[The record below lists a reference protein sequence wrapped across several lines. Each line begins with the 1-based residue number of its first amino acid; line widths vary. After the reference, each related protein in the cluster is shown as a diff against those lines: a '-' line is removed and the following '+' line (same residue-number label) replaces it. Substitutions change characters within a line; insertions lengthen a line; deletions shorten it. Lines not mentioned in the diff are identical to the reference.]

1 MISMKILLV
10 GSGAREH
17 AIAKAIANSKNAKL
31 FSFMSA
37 RNPGIMRISKEW
49 TTGDICNVE
58 AVTKWAISHS
68 AELAVIGPE
77 APLNA
82 GIADSLNNSSIPC
95 VGPTKRAAMLECD
108 KSFARNLMKKHRIP
122 GCPKFGVFSD
132 AKEAAKFIDSL
143 DEVVVKPAGLTGGKG
158 VKVMG
163 PHLKNKEE
171 AKKYARET
179 LEQKIGTLP
188 SVVIEE
194 KLVGQEFTLQAFVD
208 GKSVIGMPTV
218 QDHKLAFDG
227 DTGPNTGG
235 MGSYSDAGDLL
246 PFIFQKDYDSGI
258 AIMEKTVEALA
269 KEGSPYKGFLYGQFI
284 ATKKGVSVI
293 EFNARLGDPEAM
305 NVLSLLESDFVELL
319 SQITTG
325 TLKPAHFSKKATV
338 CKYLVPE
345 GYPEKPKKN
354 EPIKVDEKGIEKL
367 GAQLFYASVD
377 ERGGIIYEMGSRTV
391 TLLGIADSI
400 SEAEKIAEKATSFV
414 QGPLF
419 HRKDIGTKELI
430 AKRIAHMNEL
440 RRN

>member
-1 MISMKILLV
+1 MKILLV

-17 AIAKAIANSKNAKL
+17 AIAKAIVRSKNAKL

-77 APLNA
+77 APLNV
-82 GIADSLNNSSIPC
+82 GIADELAKVNISS
-95 VGPTKRAAMLECD
+95 VGPTKKAAMLECD
-108 KSFARNLMKKHRIP
+108 KSFARNLMKKYKIP
-122 GCPKFGVFSD
+122 GCPKFGSFSD
-132 AKEAAKFIDSL
+132 PAEASRFIDSL
-143 DEVVVKPAGLTGGKG
+143 EEVVVKPAGLTGGKG

-208 GKSVIGMPTV
+208 GKNVIGMPTV

-235 MGSYSDAGDLL
+235 MGSYSDAGDIL
-246 PFIFQKDYDSGI
+246 PFLTQKDYDAGL
-258 AIMEKTVEALA
+258 AIMKKTIKALE
-269 KEGSPYKGFLYGQFI
+269 KEGMPYKGFLYGQFI
-284 ATKKGVSVI
+284 AGKSGVHVI

-305 NVLSLLESDFVELL
+305 NVLSILESDFAEIL

-325 TLKPAHFSKKATV
+325 KLKKAKFSRKATV

-354 EPIKVDEKGIEKL
+354 EPIRVDEKGIEKL

-391 TLLGIADSI
+391 AVLGIGDTIGDAESI
-400 SEAEKIAEKATSFV
+400 SEKAASFV

-430 AKRIAHMNEL
+430 AKRVAHMKEL
-440 RRN
+440 RGN